1 MGACSLVVK
10 FSKPTALIDDRTD
23 RRDVQKLREV
33 LNVFLQDRYRAAV
46 ECHASER
53 VLIRYYSSDG
63 TPLLMN
69 ASWKRRLGPKTVRRK
84 GKRCD
89 EMLCE
94 RLYLK
99 TYDYQGRRQ
108 CHVVVRD
115 PVPLTAKKGGCALL
129 ACCEA
134 LAPSVREC
142 FFFGPALNVYCWDR
156 GCFSICSRL
165 VWQAHS
171 LRNSESTRAS
181 AYIDSLLDFVIAI
194 PDLLHD
200 ANNALLWSLRQWVS
214 AEGVCKDVWCAITA
228 IGNAYDVIMLNLD
241 GWIQAKILWTD
252 APATAEFCREL
263 WACFELEDDVVE
275 VLVNCRVLWRRG
287 RLEARDQVQHV
298 TGTIGDISGAL
309 VGAWRFVKFS
319 ESRWL
324 GLATSGRPL
333 VAAHLL
339 GIGGLIE
346 FARQGKDN
354 AEYRIR
360 IYSRFKEDARLLV
373 SIASL
378 SCGAAEAAANCL
390 LQDGRLL
397 RNYDIIQRAVED
409 NAAFVHGI
417 SYGIFEHVAAEMFGG
432 DGVSF
437 RSKVVLSTTIGA
449 GFMSNRFFDKGSEL
463 PWSLCIGDPMENLE
477 ALAGKGEPSE
487 PVSKQ
492 LHELWHLGYPKEIL
506 REVVE
511 EFSDVE
517 HTSLGV
523 EQSHASAA
531 QVLRHH
537 PEMERD
543 AVQCRAF
550 LGAARAFLNPARVD
564 LDLEKYRK
572 KICTFKTKCTM
583 TGRNLYLKECFA
595 KAKQRNGNRRLA
607 PDVRESIMT
616 KHGTEYAKLSDE
628 QRFRYEHQAQLI
640 SDDIGME
647 AHAQLQELRQSLSI
661 AEMRAEESKAGQSS
675 WSFDAC
681 KFSDEDKAV
690 FDAMYQRDRRFTRAA
705 VERMRTDAC
714 KAPPVP
720 DVGAKLRMNA
730 QPLPQSPPV
739 VRPRWLAEVCQK
751 REHFAAVCWAVQP
764 PGQAAAYYHMFLYA
778 YQNPQFM
785 QVVCLARRAWDP
797 AGPRGGD
804 SPADRC
810 DWMWDF
816 SITNAYKDSSK
827 HMATWDVDHVVV
839 IDRLTLLGNRRAVSD
854 APAQPLRRFLAS
866 LPDPPRPAKAPDGSV
881 QGGPVHTSARAKM
894 VAENPWLL
902 DVIDDA
908 QPIRQK
914 RKRDPRGEGPDA
926 AECELEDAFGDDALE
941 PEVLG
946 AEFWQDLAEARA
958 LVAGGGGPDHFGLK
972 PLGGEWTHAHLN
984 VAHEAWQGRA
994 ASPLAK
1000 QFLEK
1005 YTLKGYMRFD
1015 VSLYTNE
1022 GALVCA
1028 RYWVAGMSYFFD
1040 LWRGLGRCDA
1050 HAFTEAEIASFR
1062 EPEEFTEL
1070 TVSCTKPAA
1079 QKRFTMLRGLFPT
1092 GNGT

>member
-681 KFSDEDKAV
+681 KFSDED
-690 FDAMYQRDRRFTRAA
+690 
-705 VERMRTDAC
+705 
-714 KAPPVP
+714 
-720 DVGAKLRMNA
+720 
-730 QPLPQSPPV
+730 
-739 VRPRWLAEVCQK
+739 VC
-751 REHFAAVCWAVQP
+751 
-764 PGQAAAYYHMFLYA
+764 G
-778 YQNPQFM
+778 
-785 QVVCLARRAWDP
+785 
-797 AGPRGGD
+797 
-804 SPADRC
+804 
-810 DWMWDF
+810 
-816 SITNAYKDSSK
+816 
-827 HMATWDVDHVVV
+827 
-839 IDRLTLLGNRRAVSD
+839 
-854 APAQPLRRFLAS
+854 
-866 LPDPPRPAKAPDGSV
+866 
-881 QGGPVHTSARAKM
+881 
-894 VAENPWLL
+894 
-902 DVIDDA
+902 
-908 QPIRQK
+908 
-914 RKRDPRGEGPDA
+914 
-926 AECELEDAFGDDALE
+926 
-941 PEVLG
+941 
-946 AEFWQDLAEARA
+946 
-958 LVAGGGGPDHFGLK
+958 
-972 PLGGEWTHAHLN
+972 
-984 VAHEAWQGRA
+984 
-994 ASPLAK
+994 
-1000 QFLEK
+1000 
-1005 YTLKGYMRFD
+1005 
-1015 VSLYTNE
+1015 
-1022 GALVCA
+1022 CA
-1028 RYWVAGMSYFFD
+1028 NS
-1040 LWRGLGRCDA
+1040 
-1050 HAFTEAEIASFR
+1050 
-1062 EPEEFTEL
+1062 
-1070 TVSCTKPAA
+1070 
-1079 QKRFTMLRGLFPT
+1079 
-1092 GNGT
+1092 